1 MGLFFCYIGSI
12 GNPKIT
18 TQKGGSAMYDHDHD
32 DLFDEDC
39 EECYEEGYE
48 EGWHRARRTAS
59 RRPAGHSSQGCYVAT
74 CVYGSYDCP
83 QVWTLRRFRDQVL
96 SRRRLGRA
104 FIRCYYAVSP
114 AVVARFGAQT
124 WFHRFWRG
132 RLDRLVCRL
141 QKQGLENTPYQDP
154 RQ

>member
-1 MGLFFCYIGSI
+1 
-12 GNPKIT
+12 
-18 TQKGGSAMYDHDHD
+18 MYDHDHD

-48 EGWHRARRTAS
+48 EGWHRARRTSS
-59 RRPAGHSSQGCYVAT
+59 RRPASHASQGCYVAT

-114 AVVARFGAQT
+114 AIVAQFGAQA

-132 RLDRLVCRL
+132 RLDKLVSRL
-141 QKQGLENTPYQDP
+141 QKQGLENTPYQDR